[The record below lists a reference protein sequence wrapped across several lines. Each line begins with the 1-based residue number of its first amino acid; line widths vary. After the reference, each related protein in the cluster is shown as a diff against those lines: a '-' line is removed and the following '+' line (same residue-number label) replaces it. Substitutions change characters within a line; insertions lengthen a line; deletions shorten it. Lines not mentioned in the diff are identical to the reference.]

1 MLCNFGGFV
10 PMSTVDWHGRSV
22 CVVFFRGCPAQCF
35 YCHNSKIITG
45 LDIYPVNVILDR
57 IDTARPFISGV
68 VFSGGEATAQP
79 DVLAALCKECKDRQL
94 ATGIHTNGM
103 FPAVVQS
110 LIDRNLIDKIALDV
124 KTTWDLYPDVAM
136 VDPTPIQK
144 TLALCVRA
152 YQTGL
157 IPEFEVVTTLFR
169 GHEDDVPTVATYFSD
184 DVPYVLQQGVVRGFK
199 PLTDREIERV
209 AASLDRPVLIRTRQT
224 GEYQYP

>member
-1 MLCNFGGFV
+1 
-10 PMSTVDWHGRSV
+10 MSTVDWHGRSV